1 MKQDS
6 VEPLVE
12 EESNLKRDMSEEVS
26 TRSSKDICKNLDD
39 NHDAR
44 MNKESIN
51 VNTLSNKKLS
61 RLFNENSTTRRK
73 SGHR

>member
-1 MKQDS
+1 
-6 VEPLVE
+6 
-12 EESNLKRDMSEEVS
+12 MSEEVS